1 MPALKLLQPSEIL
14 SPSDGADPA
23 LNQFKYRFLA
33 QGDSWFSIG
42 TINQFS
48 NSNLLL
54 KLNFPQRCCAV
65 NCARPGATLK
75 RMVDNIREPNF
86 VNLLSGAKREPWH
99 GILLS
104 AGGNDMIDAL
114 GHKDIADPAL
124 RLFLTPAEIT
134 GDPTICDSYLSSA
147 GWTTFEN
154 HIHAVFQIL
163 VDCRDSTTT
172 NEDIPIFLHTYHFPT
187 IRDAGDA
194 LNFGPWLYKAV
205 KSFNIPE
212 AIWPTLGRQLFNQ
225 FGDLLRD
232 IALLHDNINVFDS
245 ANLVATLIPALPRT
259 SGQSGDWINEIH
271 LTKAGYEKVAL
282 EWSKDIQFILP

>member
-1 MPALKLLQPSEIL
+1 MPALKIFKPSEIL
-14 SPSDGADPA
+14 SPADGADPA
-23 LNQFKYRFLA
+23 SNQFKYRFLA

-42 TINQFS
+42 TS
-48 NSNLLL
+48 NPLKNTNLVE
-54 KLNFPQRCCAV
+54 KLHFPKACCAV

-75 RMVDNIREPNF
+75 RMVDNITEPNF
-86 VNLLSGAKREPWH
+86 VNLLCGAQKEPWH

-114 GHKDIADPAL
+114 GHKDITDPAL

-134 GDPTICDSYLSSA
+134 GDKTKCESYLSAA

-163 VDCRDSTTT
+163 VDLRDSTTT

-187 IRDAGDA
+187 IRDAGESF
-194 LNFGPWLYKAV
+194 NFGPWLFKAV
-205 KSFNIPE
+205 KSFSIPE
-212 AIWPTLGRQLFNQ
+212 AIWPTLGRKLFNQ

-232 IALLHDNINVFDS
+232 IALLHDNINVYDS
-245 ANLVATLIPALPRT
+245 ANLVSTLTPAQPRT

-271 LTKAGYEKVAL
+271 LTKKGYEKVAL

>member
-1 MPALKLLQPSEIL
+1 MPNLKLFQPSEIL
-14 SPSDGADPA
+14 SPADGADPA

-42 TINQFS
+42 TVNQFN

-54 KLNFPQRCCAV
+54 KLQFPKACCAV
-65 NCARPGATLK
+65 NCAKPGATLK

-86 VNLLSGAKREPWH
+86 VNLLSGAKKEPWH

-114 GHKDIADPAL
+114 GHKDITDPAL

-134 GDPTICDSYLSSA
+134 GNPTLCDSYLSPA

-187 IRDAGDA
+187 IRDAGEPF
-194 LNFGPWLYKAV
+194 NFGPWLFKAV

-212 AIWPTLGRQLFNQ
+212 AIWPTLGRKLFNR

-232 IALLHDNINVFDS
+232 IALLHDNIHVFDS
-245 ANLVATLIPALPRT
+245 ANLVTNLTPAQPRT